1 MSNVGE
7 AFCLCLLGLL
17 VDAVG
22 ESVLGTVAGGTISD
36 VHSFL
41 I

>member
-1 MSNVGE
+1 MSVRE
-7 AFCLCLLGLL
+7 VFCLCLLGLL

-22 ESVLGTVAGGTISD
+22 ETVLGTVAGGAISE
-36 VHSFL
+36 VYSFL